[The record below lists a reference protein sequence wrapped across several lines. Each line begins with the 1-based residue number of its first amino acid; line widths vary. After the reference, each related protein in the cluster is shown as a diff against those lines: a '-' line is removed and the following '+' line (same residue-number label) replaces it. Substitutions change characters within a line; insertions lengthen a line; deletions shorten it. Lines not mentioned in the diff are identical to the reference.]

1 MEKKAT
7 RARLSLAALLLAGCL
22 VMAGLQE
29 AHAAAA
35 AAAAEGAQPEST
47 AARVLHENA
56 PPGGIRPVEANK
68 HNKGC
73 SAMTGC
79 RGP

>member
-7 RARLSLAALLLAGCL
+7 HVRLSLAALLLAGCL

-29 AHAAAA
+29 AHAA

-68 HNKGC
+68 HTKGC